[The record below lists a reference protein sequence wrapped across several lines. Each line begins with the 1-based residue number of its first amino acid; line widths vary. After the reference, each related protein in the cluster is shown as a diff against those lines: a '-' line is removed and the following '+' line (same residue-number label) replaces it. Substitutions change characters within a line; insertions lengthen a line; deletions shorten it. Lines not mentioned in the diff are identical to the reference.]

1 MYLAGPLPLGP
12 ETAIRNLPLPNVAL
26 IDFVTS
32 PPGFFVQSIDRLT
45 GAAITGFGPS
55 VTFLANGTTAYKFS
69 GSGFTYALVGDTRIL
84 TGGVLTG
91 IEVFLNGNSAMT
103 LTGLSLSATSLQNA
117 IDSDAAGTDNAA
129 VENLF
134 LPLGWAY
141 TGKAGRDVLR
151 ASDLSSDGTPFD
163 LAGRDTIATG
173 DGNDD
178 FFLGAGDDAGFGGR
192 GGDRLEGGRGKDTLF
207 GDAGNDTLLG
217 GSSADT
223 LYGGA
228 GHDALDGGNEADRLT
243 GGTGRDTMTGGAGRD
258 TFVFALRDGADQ
270 ISDFN
275 PATDRI
281 DLVAGVAHHFTAAG
295 ADTVLHYGNFGDQI
309 LLTGI
314 DITEAST
321 LTIL

>member
-1 MYLAGPLPLGP
+1 MPDVAL
-12 ETAIRNLPLPNVAL
+12 TDFAL
-26 IDFVTS
+26 IDFANT

-45 GAAITGFGPS
+45 GATITGYGPS

-69 GSGFTYALVGDTRIL
+69 GFGFTYALAGDTRTL

-91 IEVFLNGNSAMT
+91 IEVFVNGYSAMT
-103 LTGLSLSATSLQNA
+103 LTGLNLSAAALQSA
-117 IDSDAAGTDNAA
+117 ITRDASGADDAA

-134 LPLGWAY
+134 LSLGWAY
-141 TGKAGRDVLR
+141 TGKASRDVLR
-151 ASDLSSDGTPFD
+151 ATDLSSDGTPFD
-163 LAGRDTIATG
+163 LSGADTIATG

-178 FFLGAGDDAGFGGR
+178 FFLGAGDDTGFGGR
-192 GGDRLEGGRGKDTLF
+192 GGDRLDGGRGKDTLS

-217 GSSADT
+217 GSSADI

-228 GHDALDGGNEADRLT
+228 GHDALDGGSEADRLT
-243 GGTGRDTMTGGAGRD
+243 GGTGRDTMAGGAGRD

-281 DLVAGVAHHFTAAG
+281 DLVAGATHHFTAAG
-295 ADTVLHYGNFGDQI
+295 TDTVLHYGSFGDQI

-314 DITEAST
+314 DITLAGSI
-321 LTIL
+321 TII